1 MQTIVELSEFQNC
14 TKSLRISDKDLDI
27 LKTQLALDPSAG
39 TELGS
44 GLFKIRM
51 AKRGSGKSSG
61 YRIIYFFR
69 RPETPIILISA
80 FAKNQKINL
89 PPTELKEYR
98 KLCDILDSHYRSQT

>member
-14 TKSLRISDKDLDI
+14 AKSLRIIDKDLDV
-27 LKTQLALDPSAG
+27 LKTQLALDPLAG

-51 AKRGSGKSSG
+51 ARQGGGKSGG

-69 RPETPIILISA
+69 RPDIPIILISA

-89 PPTELKEYR
+89 TPVELKEYR